1 MHLNQDY
8 DTNNFYRFDLK
19 QKDINV
25 LNNKLYKIT
34 NPQFY
39 YKYKNIVDTLTV
51 WLLETQRANVTLQN
65 LYQSYKDGNKIKIIE
80 MKVALNL
87 IHRRDLKNSWNPIV
101 QRIAQEYS
109 SSESEK
115 DENQKKKEKM
125 N

>member
-39 YKYKNIVDTLTV
+39 YKYKNKVDTLTV

>member
-87 IHRRDLKNSWNPIV
+87 IHRRDLKNSWSPIV